1 MVHFQHL
8 TDPWQRHCIL
18 TRSKTAVLYPK
29 AMVTKKNCA
38 FDNTLFITQGWSILG
53 ALGISSSILYMVTI
67 HQGLVQTDTTKQCYW
82 KICQVF
88 LCGKKDRLIQN
99 KILEIL
105 QTQLWPYR
113 NISSI
118 WLRKLLSLSEN
129 IDCKSWAGA
138 ACWSCVYTMDHST
151 NVYEWLL

>member
-1 MVHFQHL
+1 MTHGSFSTSDWSL
-8 TDPWQRHCIL
+8 TKALYSYQIKNCCSV
-18 TRSKTAVLYPK
+18 SKSYGNQ
-29 AMVTKKNCA
+29 KNCA
-38 FDNTLFITQGWSILG
+38 FDNTLFITQGWSIFG
-53 ALGISSSILYMVTI
+53 ALGISLSILYMVTI
-67 HQGLVQTDTTKQCYW
+67 HQGLVQTDTTKHCYW

-88 LCGKKDRLIQN
+88 LCRKKRQINSKQE
-99 KILEIL
+99 ILEIL

-138 ACWSCVYTMDHST
+138 ACWSCV
-151 NVYEWLL
+151 